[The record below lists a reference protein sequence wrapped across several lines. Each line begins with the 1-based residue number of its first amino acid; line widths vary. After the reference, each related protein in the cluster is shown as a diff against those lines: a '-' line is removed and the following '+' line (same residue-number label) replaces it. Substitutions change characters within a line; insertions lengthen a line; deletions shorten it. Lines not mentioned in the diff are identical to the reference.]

1 MAALTGLALLAGLAG
16 SARLS
21 PAGVMWGLG
30 EAVSLAAYFLLSAA
44 AGDQVLP
51 PLVMAWAGLGTGA
64 AVRAVAGW
72 TGALRI
78 TASVDHSS
86 CRCVMPVPPSQMFAY
101 SSRR

>member
-1 MAALTGLALLAGLAG
+1 M
-16 SARLS
+16 S
-21 PAGVMWGLG
+21 PAGIMWGLG

-64 AVRAVAGW
+64 AVLAVAGW

-78 TASVDHSS
+78 TASAAGVEPPAPPPRAGS
-86 CRCVMPVPPSQMFAY
+86 CRCWNWRW
-101 SSRR
+101 SRR